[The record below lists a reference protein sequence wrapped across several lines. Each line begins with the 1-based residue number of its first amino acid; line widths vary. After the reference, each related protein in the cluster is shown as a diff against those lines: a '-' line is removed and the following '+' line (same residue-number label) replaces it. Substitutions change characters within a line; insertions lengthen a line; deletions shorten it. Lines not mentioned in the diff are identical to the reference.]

1 MVPRL
6 KERYQKE
13 VVPALVKEFSY
24 TNANAVPRLRKI
36 VVNMGLGEAIQNAK
50 LLDSAANELGQI
62 TGQKPVITRARK
74 SIANFKLR
82 KNMPIGAM
90 VTLRGDRMYEFFDRL
105 TSVAMP
111 RVRDFRGVS
120 TRAFDGRGNYTL
132 GLRDQ
137 LVFPEIDYA
146 KVDKTK
152 GMNITIVTD
161 AKTDA
166 EALALLR
173 HMGMPFRGEA
183 QRRQAAAH
191 DQRKGRGVKRG
202 SHFHDGQIAQEAE
215 IQDSAPESLPYLRAA
230 PRLPRQV
237 RYVPSSFPGVGA
249 ARGYPRCHKIK
260 LVN

>member
-1 MVPRL
+1 MAPRL

-24 TNANAVPRLRKI
+24 GNANAVPRLRKI

-50 LLDSAANELGQI
+50 LLDSAAQELGQI

-82 KNMPIGAM
+82 KNMPIGAV

-105 TSVAMP
+105 TNVAMP

-166 EALALLR
+166 EAMALLR
-173 HMGMPFRGEA
+173 HMGMPFRSEA
-183 QRRQAAAH
+183 VRRQAVAA
-191 DQRKGRGVKRG
+191 QASEKAGG
-202 SHFHDGQIAQEAE
+202 
-215 IQDSAPESLPYLRAA
+215 
-230 PRLPRQV
+230 
-237 RYVPSSFPGVGA
+237 
-249 ARGYPRCHKIK
+249 
-260 LVN
+260 

>member
-1 MVPRL
+1 MTPRL

-13 VVPALVKEFSY
+13 VVPVLVKEFSY
-24 TNANAVPRLRKI
+24 ANANAVPRMRKI

-82 KNMPIGAM
+82 KNMPIGVM

-132 GLRDQ
+132 GFRDQ

-166 EALALLR
+166 EALSLLR
-173 HMGMPFRGEA
+173 NMGMPFRSEA
-183 QRRQAAAH
+183 RRQAAAEK
-191 DQRKGRGVKRG
+191 Q
-202 SHFHDGQIAQEAE
+202 QAE
-215 IQDSAPESLPYLRAA
+215 
-230 PRLPRQV
+230 
-237 RYVPSSFPGVGA
+237 G
-249 ARGYPRCHKIK
+249 
-260 LVN
+260 

>member
-1 MVPRL
+1 MAPRL

-13 VVPALVKEFSY
+13 VVQALVKEFNY

-50 LLDSAANELGQI
+50 LLDSAVSELGQI
-62 TGQKPVITRARK
+62 TGQKAVITRARK

-105 TSVAMP
+105 TSVALP
-111 RVRDFRGVS
+111 RVRDFRGLS

-146 KVDKTK
+146 KVEKTK
-152 GMNITIVTD
+152 GLNISIVTD
-161 AKTDA
+161 ARTDA
-166 EALALLR
+166 EAMSLLR
-173 HMGMPFRGEA
+173 HLGMPFRTDA
-183 QRRQAAAH
+183 QRR
-191 DQRKGRGVKRG
+191 KT
-202 SHFHDGQIAQEAE
+202 
-215 IQDSAPESLPYLRAA
+215 AA
-230 PRLPRQV
+230 PDAKPA
-237 RYVPSSFPGVGA
+237 PG
-249 ARGYPRCHKIK
+249 PEKQ
-260 LVN
+260 

>member
-6 KERYQKE
+6 KDRYQKE
-13 VVPALVKEFSY
+13 IVPALVKEFKY
-24 TNANAVPRLRKI
+24 ANANAVPRLRKI
-36 VVNMGLGEAIQNAK
+36 IVNMGLGEAIQNAK
-50 LLDSAANELGQI
+50 LLDSAAQELGQI
-62 TGQKPVITRARK
+62 TGQKPIITRARK

-105 TSVAMP
+105 TNVAMP

-137 LVFPEIDYA
+137 LVFPEIDYS

-161 AKTDA
+161 ARTDA
-166 EALALLR
+166 EAMALLR
-173 HMGMPFRGEA
+173 HMGMPFRSEA
-183 QRRQAAAH
+183 QRRQAAA
-191 DQRKGRGVKRG
+191 QASEKAGG
-202 SHFHDGQIAQEAE
+202 
-215 IQDSAPESLPYLRAA
+215 
-230 PRLPRQV
+230 
-237 RYVPSSFPGVGA
+237 
-249 ARGYPRCHKIK
+249 
-260 LVN
+260 

>member
-1 MVPRL
+1 
-6 KERYQKE
+6 
-13 VVPALVKEFSY
+13 VPALVKEFSY
-24 TNANAVPRLRKI
+24 ANANAVPTLCGRSC
-36 VVNMGLGEAIQNAK
+36 VNMGLGEAIQNAK
-50 LLDSAANELGQI
+50 LLDSAAHELGQI

-161 AKTDA
+161 ARTDA

-183 QRRQAAAH
+183 QRRQAAAP
-191 DQRKGRGVKRG
+191 
-202 SHFHDGQIAQEAE
+202 AQTSEKA
-215 IQDSAPESLPYLRAA
+215 
-230 PRLPRQV
+230 
-237 RYVPSSFPGVGA
+237 GG
-249 ARGYPRCHKIK
+249 
-260 LVN
+260 

>member
-1 MVPRL
+1 MAPRL

-13 VVPALVKEFSY
+13 VVPVLVKEFNY
-24 TNANAVPRLRKI
+24 GNANAVPRMRKI

-50 LLDSAANELGQI
+50 LLDSAAHELGQI

-82 KNMPIGAM
+82 KNMPIGVM

-132 GLRDQ
+132 GFKDQ

-161 AKTDA
+161 ARTDA
-166 EALALLR
+166 EAMALLR
-173 HMGMPFRGEA
+173 HMGMPFRSEA
-183 QRRQAAAH
+183 VRRQTAAQAGE
-191 DQRKGRGVKRG
+191 KAGG
-202 SHFHDGQIAQEAE
+202 
-215 IQDSAPESLPYLRAA
+215 
-230 PRLPRQV
+230 
-237 RYVPSSFPGVGA
+237 
-249 ARGYPRCHKIK
+249 
-260 LVN
+260 

>member
-1 MVPRL
+1 MAPRL
-6 KERYQKE
+6 KERYQQE
-13 VVPALVKEFSY
+13 VVLALVKEFAY
-24 TNANAVPRLRKI
+24 ANTNAVPRLRKI
-36 VVNMGLGEAIQNAK
+36 IVNMGLGEAIQNAK
-50 LLDSAANELGQI
+50 LLDSAAQELGQI

-105 TSVAMP
+105 TNVAMP

-146 KVDKTK
+146 KVDKVK

-161 AKTDA
+161 ARTDA
-166 EALALLR
+166 EAMALLR
-173 HMGMPFRGEA
+173 HMGMPFRSEA
-183 QRRQAAAH
+183 QRRQAA
-191 DQRKGRGVKRG
+191 
-202 SHFHDGQIAQEAE
+202 GQ
-215 IQDSAPESLPYLRAA
+215 
-230 PRLPRQV
+230 
-237 RYVPSSFPGVGA
+237 PSEKAGG
-249 ARGYPRCHKIK
+249 
-260 LVN
+260 

>member
-1 MVPRL
+1 MAPRL

-13 VVPALVKEFSY
+13 VVPVLVKEFSY
-24 TNANAVPRLRKI
+24 ANANAVPRLRKI

-50 LLDSAANELGQI
+50 LLDSAVQELGQI

-82 KNMPIGAM
+82 KNMPIGAV

-105 TSVAMP
+105 TNVAMP

-166 EALALLR
+166 EAMALLR
-173 HMGMPFRGEA
+173 HMGMPFRSEA
-183 QRRQAAAH
+183 VRRQAAA
-191 DQRKGRGVKRG
+191 QASEK
-202 SHFHDGQIAQEAE
+202 
-215 IQDSAPESLPYLRAA
+215 
-230 PRLPRQV
+230 
-237 RYVPSSFPGVGA
+237 VG
-249 ARGYPRCHKIK
+249 G
-260 LVN
+260 

>member
-1 MVPRL
+1 MAPRL

-13 VVPALVKEFSY
+13 VVPVLVKEFSY
-24 TNANAVPRLRKI
+24 GNANAVPRLRKI

-50 LLDSAANELGQI
+50 LLDSAAHELGQI

-82 KNMPIGAM
+82 KNMPIGVM

-132 GLRDQ
+132 GFKDQ

-166 EALALLR
+166 EAMALLR
-173 HMGMPFRGEA
+173 HMGMPFRSDA
-183 QRRQAAAH
+183 QRRQVVAAQASE
-191 DQRKGRGVKRG
+191 KAGG
-202 SHFHDGQIAQEAE
+202 
-215 IQDSAPESLPYLRAA
+215 
-230 PRLPRQV
+230 
-237 RYVPSSFPGVGA
+237 
-249 ARGYPRCHKIK
+249 
-260 LVN
+260 